1 MFQQTIPEIEHS
13 ISEYLGSAVSI
24 SSILSFD
31 LGPKSSAAKTHM
43 YFSADYAGPGGKP
56 ITLYTIVSERAT
68 QLLVEKG
75 GSSAVKMLY
84 AQANLIQNPAFF
96 GWVVEADYFSRCSQ
110 NTLMLR
116 KKGNSNPIKFEC
128 QVGSV
133 VNFECAHLKLLQ
145 SFDEQNIM
153 RQAVH
158 DLIPTVAGQDKAK
171 SVTHSLKLQYFHEFM
186 EFLKD
191 AGHEI
196 ASVEIGFI
204 MPTGKMD
211 KFRVTHDKVTG
222 AGLFNT
228 VPLYP
233 ATDATTWQ
241 QSKEHEQIT
250 VYGLPD
256 IKE

>member
-1 MFQQTIPEIEHS
+1 
-13 ISEYLGSAVSI
+13 
-24 SSILSFD
+24 
-31 LGPKSSAAKTHM
+31 
-43 YFSADYAGPGGKP
+43 
-56 ITLYTIVSERAT
+56 
-68 QLLVEKG
+68 
-75 GSSAVKMLY
+75 MLY
-84 AQANLIQNPAFF
+84 ALANLIQNPAFF

-158 DLIPTVAGQDKAK
+158 DLIPTVAG
-171 SVTHSLKLQYFHEFM
+171 
-186 EFLKD
+186 
-191 AGHEI
+191 
-196 ASVEIGFI
+196 
-204 MPTGKMD
+204 
-211 KFRVTHDKVTG
+211 KFRVTHAKVTG